1 MRKCLSAVCMY
12 LFKNLPMEVQNI
24 PDAQYLHPAL
34 HDGAKALEAI
44 ERLAL
49 EVLNGLG
56 DKAFQKVFGKA
67 IPKHDFCDV
76 IRREMTEFQTGK
88 VPESYFAKD
97 EQTVTAL
104 VTKASYWAKCC
115 EEFDAVS
122 DDLTSKIDVETYW
135 RKIGSM
141 VNEDGNPK
149 YSYLSKF
156 ALTVM
161 LLPHGNADA
170 ERGFSINKKLLEKHG
185 NNLHEETIESL
196 RIVKDFLIQSGG
208 QNNIDISTK
217 MIKACKSS
225 LENFGKKRARETTRS
240 KIG

>member
-1 MRKCLSAVCMY
+1 MR
-12 LFKNLPMEVQNI
+12 
-24 PDAQYLHPAL
+24 
-34 HDGAKALEAI
+34 
-44 ERLAL
+44 
-49 EVLNGLG
+49 
-56 DKAFQKVFGKA
+56 
-67 IPKHDFCDV
+67 
-76 IRREMTEFQTGK
+76 
-88 VPESYFAKD
+88 
-97 EQTVTAL
+97 AL
-104 VTKASYWAKCC
+104 VTKASYWAKCY

-208 QNNIDISTK
+208 QNNIDISTE

-225 LENFGKKRARETTRS
+225 RENYYKYLAEKREQEKQQEARLDEEVCKFHTLIFILLKIKKSIISGYLVFYNQMCYQLFGYMPFSSSIFVDLFTERGIIWIFVDIQNKQKKREDER
-240 KIG
+240 KDQ